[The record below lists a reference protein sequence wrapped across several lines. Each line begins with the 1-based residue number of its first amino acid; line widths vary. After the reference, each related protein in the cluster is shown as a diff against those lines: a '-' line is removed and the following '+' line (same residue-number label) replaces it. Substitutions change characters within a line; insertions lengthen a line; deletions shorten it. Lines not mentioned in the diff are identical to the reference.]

1 MDGIRMRF
9 TYVHMIKLLILTS
22 LPIFFLTPLFADNSD
37 FFISSGETNRDI
49 TVSLKN
55 DFRITLEGKGWY
67 LNRYQR
73 NSLSFRLRT
82 IKTDRTVFLIAPLRE
97 GASYLLFSHLNADV
111 YVTVHVVAVGKT
123 APAIGEEKGDKAVPG
138 LRGGEGSG
146 QAVSRG
152 QKEEGGG
159 EKESGVK
166 KQVNETAVSKGQGKS
181 AARESK
187 KSGADSKPGEK
198 QAEKQPLLKNKV
210 YYIDKN
216 SQTVEVPTQDEN
228 DLYRDA
234 VKAIKNN
241 EYRIATEK
249 LTKYLSSCSVCRYS
263 AAARMALADIYME
276 QKEYDK
282 ALQNLDTLTGVPKT
296 LQKNVYLK
304 KAEIYSITG
313 DLQNAGLSYKKAYE
327 TDQNDIEILEKLGNI
342 YYQNGRYE
350 DALDTYEEGIAHGLV
365 NDEILFR
372 TASIYD
378 QPGPRKNIEKAYR
391 YYRKLVDT
399 FETSRYRMRSLER
412 VRFFEKNFYNYR

>member
-1 MDGIRMRF
+1 MRLW
-9 TYVHMIKLLILTS
+9 YVHMIKLLILTS
-22 LPIFFLTPLFADNSD
+22 LSIFFLTPLFADSSH

-49 TVSLKN
+49 TVSLMN

-73 NSLSFRLRT
+73 NSLAFRLRT

-111 YVTVHVVAVGKT
+111 YVTVHVVAGGKIV
-123 APAIGEEKGDKAVPG
+123 PATGEEKDGQVVPG
-138 LRGGEGSG
+138 LKVEEGSG
-146 QAVSRG
+146 QVASRV
-152 QKEEGGG
+152 QKDEG
-159 EKESGVK
+159 
-166 KQVNETAVSKGQGKS
+166 N
-181 AARESK
+181 
-187 KSGADSKPGEK
+187 GEK
-198 QAEKQPLLKNKV
+198 QAEKQPLLENRV

-234 VKAIKNN
+234 VKAIKSKK
-241 EYRIATEK
+241 YRIAAEK
-249 LTKYLSSCSVCRYS
+249 LTEYLSSCSVCRYS
-263 AAARMALADIYME
+263 AAVRLALADIYME
-276 QKEYDK
+276 EKEYDK
-282 ALQNLDTLTGVPKT
+282 ALQNLDVLTGAPGA

-313 DLQNAGLSYKKAYE
+313 DLHNAGLSYRKAYE

-350 DALDTYEEGIAHGLV
+350 DALDTYEEGIAHGLM

-372 TASIYD
+372 MASIYD
-378 QPGPRKNIEKAYR
+378 QPGPRRNIEKAYR
-391 YYRKLVDT
+391 YYRELVDT
-399 FETSRYRMRSLER
+399 FESSPYRVHSLER